1 MVDRPSR
8 WHRLEEAG
16 AIILI
21 ILALIVTLF
30 G

>member
-1 MVDRPSR
+1 VNSRPSR
-8 WHRLEEAG
+8 LERLEEAG

-21 ILALIVTLF
+21 ILALIVTLL

>member
-1 MVDRPSR
+1 MTSRPSK
-8 WHRLEEAG
+8 WARLEEAG